1 MEIEEARTEIHKLE
15 SAIARLESNGLANN
29 RAMNE
34 EESEVIGKMQ
44 GHIEELSKYLPQG
57 ALTVQNF
64 GGRSRDSVGTLTFE
78 TREGESVKAYSL
90 KHNMTD
96 LASRDVADQEIG
108 PGSLGKI
115 LRAKILGDPTGLN
128 RSEIRAFGESTGG
141 LGGYFVP
148 ALVSSYVIDLA
159 RANSCCVK
167 AGMWTLPMD
176 GPDLTL
182 VKILTDPTS
191 HWVAEHTAITESDGT
206 FGPIKLKAV
215 TLGSLCRVSTALLED
230 APDSGRTIEAMLA
243 ASIGLEIDRAA
254 LLGNGVNE
262 PKGLFHCA
270 DINQYSMGANGA
282 AATNYDPFSY
292 ACQYVLEDN
301 GVATAVIMAPRT
313 FGGLDRLKEGGTNA
327 PLPAPASYE
336 ALKKFY
342 TTQVPINQ
350 TQGTSSVA
358 SSAFVGD
365 FTNLVLGVRKQITL
379 DIERAGDA
387 DSFAKLDVLIR
398 AHIRADVAV
407 LRENHFTLIKG
418 LL

>member
-1 MEIEEARTEIHKLE
+1 MEVTEAQTEIEKLE
-15 SAIARLESNGLANN
+15 SAILRVTAHAASQN
-29 RAMNE
+29 RAMNDE
-34 EESEVIGKMQ
+34 ENEIVAGMQ
-44 GHIEELSKYLPQG
+44 GHVERLSKYLPQA
-57 ALTVQNF
+57 ALTVQDF
-64 GGRSRDSVGTLTFE
+64 GGRSHDVSGTLTFE

-96 LASRDVADQEIG
+96 LAQREVGDQDIG

-141 LGGYFVP
+141 LGGFFVP

-159 RANSCCVK
+159 RANTCCIK

-206 FGPIKLKAV
+206 FGPIVLKAV
-215 TLGSLCRVSTALLED
+215 TLGSLVRVSTALLED

-270 DINQYSMGANGA
+270 DVNEYSMGANGA

-301 GVATAVIMAPRT
+301 GLATAVIMAPRT

-327 PLPAPASYE
+327 PLPAPTSYE
-336 ALKKFY
+336 ALNKFY
-342 TTQVPINQ
+342 TTQVPIDQ
-350 TQGTSSVA
+350 SQGTSDVA

-407 LRENHFTLIKG
+407 LRENHFTIVKG